1 MNSKFFLILFLIGL
15 IPFIFTNS
23 YADWKD
29 GPIVSGNFGSSPF
42 ERNFSDVKLLD
53 AYFGTLDNKIEVE
66 GGDSNV
72 PFTIEFANVG
82 TQDITGIKGKLSLPF
97 GFSGSDG
104 PNTAINANTN
114 TNSLAGKNFYLTF
127 YVNLDKNTKIQQYSG
142 TVKVDYSRLR
152 ESGVRTSFET
162 FDFKVTG
169 DSIINV
175 RASESFLTSLTS
187 NNIVID
193 VVNDGTASI
202 SGVDVTIDNVQTS
215 LSSNTASITNIE
227 NVLILES
234 SWNLGNIAAKSY
246 NSFIAD
252 VYIPESLKGD
262 TLRIPLSISYYN
274 THGDKETIS
283 KILDFYIRGLI
294 DLTIFNVKVI
304 ELSGTQMIIGE
315 IINEG
320 NEDGLFG
327 FVILDSNGDSNIKS
341 NTQFID
347 EIDTDAPVP
356 FNIPIEFDGEPK
368 YGEHDV
374 TITVRYKDS
383 VRDEI
388 FLPYETT
395 LLVNEP
401 SILNENNSD
410 PTMIIISIILV
421 IGFVIFII
429 RRRRKAAL
437 SLITRLI
444 LNVKS
449 MNKIK

>member
-1 MNSKFFLILFLIGL
+1 MNSKFLLILFLIGFV
-15 IPFIFTNS
+15 PFIFTNS

-29 GPIVSGNFGSSPF
+29 GPIESGNFGDSAF
-42 ERNFSDVKLLD
+42 ERSFGDVKLLD
-53 AYFGTLDNKIEVE
+53 AYFGTLDNKIEV
-66 GGDSNV
+66 GNGDSNV

-82 TQDITGIKGKLSLPF
+82 TQDITGIEGKLALPL

-104 PNTAINANTN
+104 PGAAIDANTN
-114 TNSLAGKNFYLTF
+114 TNSLAGKNFHLTF
-127 YVNLDKNTKIQQYSG
+127 YVNLDKNTQIQQYSG
-142 TVKVDYSRLR
+142 TVKLDYSRLR
-152 ESGVRTSFET
+152 ESGVRTSFST

-169 DSIINV
+169 DSTINV

-187 NNIVID
+187 NNIVVDI
-193 VVNDGTASI
+193 VNDGTAPM
-202 SGVDVTIDNVQTS
+202 SGVDVIVDNAQTS

-227 NVLILES
+227 NVLMLES
-234 SWNLGNIAAKSY
+234 SWDLGNIAAESSS
-246 NSFIAD
+246 SFIAN

-304 ELSGTQMIIGE
+304 ELSGTQMVIGE

-327 FVILDSNGDSNIKS
+327 FVTLDANGDSNIKS

-347 EIDTDAPVP
+347 EIETDAPVP

-388 FLPYETT
+388 FLPYKTT
-395 LLVNEP
+395 ILINEP
-401 SILNENNSD
+401 SNLDEDSSD
-410 PTMIIISIILV
+410 PTMIIIPIILV
-421 IGFVIFII
+421 IGFAIFII
-429 RRRRKAAL
+429 RRRKKAAL
-437 SLITRLI
+437 SG
-444 LNVKS
+444 
-449 MNKIK
+449 NKD

>member
-1 MNSKFFLILFLIGL
+1 MMNSKFLLILFLIGFV
-15 IPFIFTNS
+15 PFIFTNS

-29 GPIVSGNFGSSPF
+29 GPIESGNFGDSAF
-42 ERNFSDVKLLD
+42 ERSFGDVKLLD
-53 AYFGTLDNKIEVE
+53 AYFGTLDNKIEV
-66 GGDSNV
+66 GNGDSNV

-82 TQDITGIKGKLSLPF
+82 TQDITGIEGKLALPL

-104 PNTAINANTN
+104 PGTAIDANTN
-114 TNSLAGKNFYLTF
+114 TNSLAGKNFHLTF
-127 YVNLDKNTKIQQYSG
+127 YVNLDKNTQIQQYSG
-142 TVKVDYSRLR
+142 TVKLDYSRLR
-152 ESGVRTSFET
+152 ESGVRTSFST

-169 DSIINV
+169 DSTINV

-187 NNIVID
+187 NNIVVDI
-193 VVNDGTASI
+193 VNDGTAPM
-202 SGVDVTIDNVQTS
+202 SGVDVIVDNAQTS

-227 NVLILES
+227 NVLMLES
-234 SWNLGNIAAKSY
+234 SWDLGNIAAESSS
-246 NSFIAD
+246 SFIAN

-304 ELSGTQMIIGE
+304 ELSGTQMVIGE

-327 FVILDSNGDSNIKS
+327 FVTLDANGDSNIKS

-347 EIDTDAPVP
+347 EIETDAPVP

-368 YGEHDV
+368 YGEHDI

-388 FLPYETT
+388 FLPYKTT
-395 LLVNEP
+395 ILINEP
-401 SILNENNSD
+401 SNLDEDSSD
-410 PTMIIISIILV
+410 PTMIIIPIILV
-421 IGFVIFII
+421 IGFAIFII
-429 RRRRKAAL
+429 RRRKKAAL
-437 SLITRLI
+437 SG
-444 LNVKS
+444 
-449 MNKIK
+449 NKD

>member
-1 MNSKFFLILFLIGL
+1 MNLKLFTIIFLIGFFPL
-15 IPFIFTNS
+15 LVSSSF
-23 YADWKD
+23 ADWKD
-29 GPIVSGNFGSSPF
+29 GPIQSGNFGDSAF
-42 ERNFSDVKLLD
+42 ERDFGDVKLLD

-66 GGDSNV
+66 SGDNNV

-82 TQDITGIKGKLSLPF
+82 TQDITGIEGKLSLPF

-104 PNTAINANTN
+104 PGTAIDANTSE
-114 TNSLAGKNFYLTF
+114 NSLAGKNFHLTF
-127 YVNLDKNTKIQQYSG
+127 YVNIDKNIEIKQYSG

-152 ESGVRTSFET
+152 ESGVRSSFST

-169 DSIINV
+169 DSTINV
-175 RASESFLTSLTS
+175 RASETFLTSLKS

-193 VVNDGTASI
+193 IVNDGTAPI
-202 SGVDVTIDNVQTS
+202 SAVDVIIDNAQTS
-215 LSSNTASITNIE
+215 LSSNTASITNVE

-234 SWNLGNIAAKSY
+234 SWDLGNIQSKSFS
-246 NSFIAD
+246 SFIAE
-252 VYIPESLKGD
+252 VYVPESLKGD

-294 DLTIFNVKVI
+294 DLTVFNVKVI
-304 ELSGTQMIIGE
+304 ELSGTQMVIGE

-327 FVILDSNGDSNIKS
+327 FVTLEANGNSNIKS

-347 EIDTDAPVP
+347 EIETDAPVP
-356 FNIPIEFDGEPK
+356 FNIPIEFEGEPQ

-395 LLVNEP
+395 IIVNE
-401 SILNENNSD
+401 
-410 PTMIIISIILV
+410 ISPEEETEFN
-421 IGFVIFII
+421 IGFVAIPIIVVIAIAVFMI
-429 RRRRKAAL
+429 RRRK
-437 SLITRLI
+437 
-444 LNVKS
+444 KQ
-449 MNKIK
+449 K

>member
-1 MNSKFFLILFLIGL
+1 MNLKLFTVLFLIGFFPL
-15 IPFIFTNS
+15 LVSSSF
-23 YADWKD
+23 ADWKD
-29 GPIVSGNFGSSPF
+29 GPIQSGNFGDSAF
-42 ERNFSDVKLLD
+42 ERDFGDVKLLD

-66 GGDSNV
+66 SGDNNV

-82 TQDITGIKGKLSLPF
+82 TQDITGIEGQLSLPF
-97 GFSGSDG
+97 GFSASDG
-104 PNTAINANTN
+104 PGATIDANTSA
-114 TNSLAGKNFYLTF
+114 NSLAGKNFHLTF
-127 YVNLDKNTKIQQYSG
+127 YVNIDDNVEIKQYSG

-152 ESGVRTSFET
+152 ESGVRSSFST

-169 DSIINV
+169 DSTINV
-175 RASESFLTSLTS
+175 RASETFLTSLKS

-193 VVNDGTASI
+193 IVNDGTAPI
-202 SGVDVTIDNVQTS
+202 SAVDVIIDNAQTS
-215 LSSNTASITNIE
+215 LSSNTASITNVE

-234 SWNLGNIAAKSY
+234 SWDLGNIEAKSF
-246 NSFIAD
+246 NSFVAD
-252 VYIPESLKGD
+252 VYVPESLKGE
-262 TLRIPLSISYYN
+262 TLRIPLSISYFN

-294 DLTIFNVKVI
+294 DLTVFNVKVI
-304 ELSGTQMIIGE
+304 ELSGTQMVIGE

-327 FVILDSNGDSNIKS
+327 FVTLEANGNSNIKS

-347 EIDTDAPVP
+347 EIETDAPVP
-356 FNIPIEFDGEPK
+356 FNIPIEFEGEPQ

-395 LLVNEP
+395 ITVNE
-401 SILNENNSD
+401 
-410 PTMIIISIILV
+410 ISIEEETEFNLQYIAIPIIVV
-421 IGFVIFII
+421 IAIAVLMI
-429 RRRRKAAL
+429 RRRK
-437 SLITRLI
+437 
-444 LNVKS
+444 NQK
-449 MNKIK
+449 

>member
-1 MNSKFFLILFLIGL
+1 MMNSKFLLILFLIGFV
-15 IPFIFTNS
+15 PFIFTNS

-29 GPIVSGNFGSSPF
+29 GPIKFGNFGNSPF
-42 ERNFSDVKLLD
+42 ERNFGDVKLLD
-53 AYFGTLDNKIEVE
+53 AYFGTIDNKIEV
-66 GGDSNV
+66 GTGDSNV
-72 PFTIEFANVG
+72 PFTIEFSNVG
-82 TQDITGIKGKLSLPF
+82 TQDITGIKGKLALPL

-104 PNTAINANTN
+104 PGSAINANTN
-114 TNSLAGKNFYLTF
+114 TNSLAGNNFYLTF
-127 YVNLDKNTKIQQYSG
+127 YVNLDKNIQIQQYSG

-152 ESGVRTSFET
+152 ESGVRTSFSI

-169 DSIINV
+169 DSTINV

-187 NNIVID
+187 NNIVVDI
-193 VVNDGTASI
+193 VNDGTAPM
-202 SGVDVTIDNVQTS
+202 SGVDVIVNNAQTS

-227 NVLILES
+227 NVLMLES
-234 SWNLGNIAAKSY
+234 SWDLGNIAAESRS
-246 NSFIAD
+246 SFIAN

-327 FVILDSNGDSNIKS
+327 FVTLDANGDSNIKS

-347 EIDTDAPVP
+347 EIETDAPVP

-388 FLPYETT
+388 FLPYKTT
-395 LLVNEP
+395 ILINEP
-401 SILNENNSD
+401 SNLDENNSD
-410 PTMIIISIILV
+410 LTMIIIPIILV
-421 IGFVIFII
+421 ISLTIFII
-429 RRRRKAAL
+429 HRRKKAAL
-437 SLITRLI
+437 SG
-444 LNVKS
+444 
-449 MNKIK
+449 NKD

>member
-1 MNSKFFLILFLIGL
+1 MNLKLFTILFLIGFFPL
-15 IPFIFTNS
+15 LVSSSF
-23 YADWKD
+23 ADWKD
-29 GPIVSGNFGSSPF
+29 GPIQSGNFGDSAF
-42 ERNFSDVKLLD
+42 ERDFGDVKLLD

-66 GGDSNV
+66 SGDNNV

-82 TQDITGIKGKLSLPF
+82 TQDITGIEGKLSLPF

-104 PNTAINANTN
+104 PGAAIDANTSE
-114 TNSLAGKNFYLTF
+114 NSLAGKNFHLTF
-127 YVNLDKNTKIQQYSG
+127 YVNIDKNIEIKQYSG

-152 ESGVRTSFET
+152 ESGVRSSFST

-169 DSIINV
+169 DSTINV
-175 RASESFLTSLTS
+175 RASETFLTSLKS

-193 VVNDGTASI
+193 IVNDGTAPI
-202 SGVDVTIDNVQTS
+202 SAVDVIIDNAQTS
-215 LSSNTASITNIE
+215 LSSNTASITNVE

-234 SWNLGNIAAKSY
+234 SWDLGNIQSKSFS
-246 NSFIAD
+246 SFVAE
-252 VYIPESLKGD
+252 VYVPESLKGD

-294 DLTIFNVKVI
+294 DLTVFNVKVI
-304 ELSGTQMIIGE
+304 ELSGTQMVIGE

-327 FVILDSNGDSNIKS
+327 FVTLEANGNSNIKS

-347 EIDTDAPVP
+347 EIETDAPVP
-356 FNIPIEFDGEPK
+356 FNIPIEFEGEPQ

-395 LLVNEP
+395 IIVNE
-401 SILNENNSD
+401 
-410 PTMIIISIILV
+410 ISPEEETEFNT
-421 IGFVIFII
+421 GFVAIPIIVVIAIAVFMI
-429 RRRRKAAL
+429 RRRK
-437 SLITRLI
+437 
-444 LNVKS
+444 KQ
-449 MNKIK
+449 K

>member
-1 MNSKFFLILFLIGL
+1 MNMKLFAILFLIGFFPL
-15 IPFIFTNS
+15 LVSSS

-29 GPIVSGNFGSSPF
+29 GPIQSGNFGDSAF
-42 ERNFSDVKLLD
+42 ERDFGDVKLLD

-66 GGDSNV
+66 SGDDNV

-82 TQDITGIKGKLSLPF
+82 TQDITGIEGQLSLPF
-97 GFSGSDG
+97 GFSASDG
-104 PNTAINANTN
+104 PGATIDANTSA
-114 TNSLAGKNFYLTF
+114 NSLAGKNFHLTF
-127 YVNLDKNTKIQQYSG
+127 YVNIDDNIEIKQYSG

-152 ESGVRTSFET
+152 ESGVRSSFST

-169 DSIINV
+169 DSTINV
-175 RASESFLTSLTS
+175 RASETFLTSLKS

-193 VVNDGTASI
+193 IVNDGTAPI
-202 SGVDVTIDNVQTS
+202 SAVDVIIDNAQTS
-215 LSSNTASITNIE
+215 LSSNTASITNVE

-234 SWNLGNIAAKSY
+234 SWDLGNIEAKSF
-246 NSFIAD
+246 NSFVAD
-252 VYIPESLKGD
+252 VYVPESLKGE
-262 TLRIPLSISYYN
+262 TLRIPLSISYFN

-294 DLTIFNVKVI
+294 DLTVFNVKVI
-304 ELSGTQMIIGE
+304 ELSGTQMVIGE

-320 NEDGLFG
+320 NEDALFG
-327 FVILDSNGDSNIKS
+327 FVTLEANGNSNIKS

-347 EIDTDAPVP
+347 EIETDAPVP
-356 FNIPIEFDGEPK
+356 FNIPIEFEGEPQ

-395 LLVNEP
+395 IIVNE
-401 SILNENNSD
+401 
-410 PTMIIISIILV
+410 ISIEEETEFNPQYVAIPIIVV
-421 IGFVIFII
+421 IAIAVLMI
-429 RRRRKAAL
+429 RRRK
-437 SLITRLI
+437 
-444 LNVKS
+444 NQK
-449 MNKIK
+449 

>member
-1 MNSKFFLILFLIGL
+1 MNLKLFTVLFLIGFFPL
-15 IPFIFTNS
+15 LVSSSF
-23 YADWKD
+23 ADWKD
-29 GPIVSGNFGSSPF
+29 GPIQSGNFGDSAF
-42 ERNFSDVKLLD
+42 ERDFGDVKLLD

-66 GGDSNV
+66 SGDNNV

-82 TQDITGIKGKLSLPF
+82 TQDITGIEGQLSLPF
-97 GFSGSDG
+97 GFSASDG
-104 PNTAINANTN
+104 PGATIDANTSA
-114 TNSLAGKNFYLTF
+114 NSLAGKNFHLTF
-127 YVNLDKNTKIQQYSG
+127 YVNIDDNIEIKQYSG

-152 ESGVRTSFET
+152 ESGVRSSFST

-169 DSIINV
+169 DSTINV
-175 RASESFLTSLTS
+175 RASETFLTSLKS

-193 VVNDGTASI
+193 IVNDGTAPI
-202 SGVDVTIDNVQTS
+202 SAVDVIIDNAQTS
-215 LSSNTASITNIE
+215 LSSNTASITNVE

-234 SWNLGNIAAKSY
+234 SWDLGNIEAKSF
-246 NSFIAD
+246 NSFVAD
-252 VYIPESLKGD
+252 VYVPESLKGE
-262 TLRIPLSISYYN
+262 TLRIPLSISYFN

-304 ELSGTQMIIGE
+304 ELSGTQMVIGE

-327 FVILDSNGDSNIKS
+327 FVTLEANGNSNIKS

-347 EIDTDAPVP
+347 EIETDAPVP
-356 FNIPIEFDGEPK
+356 FNIPIEFEGEPQ

-395 LLVNEP
+395 IIVNEISVEEETEFNLGYVAIP
-401 SILNENNSD
+401 
-410 PTMIIISIILV
+410 IIVV
-421 IGFVIFII
+421 IAIAVFMI
-429 RRRRKAAL
+429 RRRK
-437 SLITRLI
+437 
-444 LNVKS
+444 NQK
-449 MNKIK
+449 